1 MRGFPDKLKKE
12 YLAVALLVGI
22 LCLILAIPVKKE
34 TINET
39 NTAIEEKNEDLKE
52 GAWQEQIQARLQNML
67 NESEGAG
74 ETKVFLTFENSWE
87 NVVEKDENQT
97 VFQKDATG
105 NQTPYVK
112 MQKYPKI
119 SGVLILAKGADN
131 PVVVQNIQEAVQA
144 LFQVE
149 AHRIK
154 GEAWV
159 KKIFKKNQV
168 IITALAIMIAV
179 AGYINY
185 SDTHLGMDK
194 VLQKTGAVSDTS
206 DTEAQETAGTDGI
219 VEEIDSLDYDLTDES
234 ALLEENQAAGDN
246 QAGEASASAETPGE
260 AVLTGASTFAAQA
273 KLNREQVRSAN
284 KETLMGIINNENI
297 GEDKKQEAIASMVEM
312 TDLAE
317 QEEAAELLLEA
328 KGFAN
333 VVVNLTNESADI
345 IVPQEYMADDKRA
358 QIEDIVKRK
367 TSVPIEN
374 IVITPLEAESSDGE

>member
-39 NTAIEEKNEDLKE
+39 NTAIEEKSEDLKE

-74 ETKVFLTFENSWE
+74 ETE

-154 GEAWV
+154 V
-159 KKIFKKNQV
+159 MKMN
-168 IITALAIMIAV
+168 
-179 AGYINY
+179 
-185 SDTHLGMDK
+185 
-194 VLQKTGAVSDTS
+194 
-206 DTEAQETAGTDGI
+206 
-219 VEEIDSLDYDLTDES
+219 
-234 ALLEENQAAGDN
+234 
-246 QAGEASASAETPGE
+246 
-260 AVLTGASTFAAQA
+260 
-273 KLNREQVRSAN
+273 
-284 KETLMGIINNENI
+284 
-297 GEDKKQEAIASMVEM
+297 
-312 TDLAE
+312 
-317 QEEAAELLLEA
+317 
-328 KGFAN
+328 
-333 VVVNLTNESADI
+333 
-345 IVPQEYMADDKRA
+345 
-358 QIEDIVKRK
+358 
-367 TSVPIEN
+367 
-374 IVITPLEAESSDGE
+374 

>member
-1 MRGFPDKLKKE
+1 M
-12 YLAVALLVGI
+12 
-22 LCLILAIPVKKE
+22 
-34 TINET
+34 
-39 NTAIEEKNEDLKE
+39 
-52 GAWQEQIQARLQNML
+52 
-67 NESEGAG
+67 
-74 ETKVFLTFENSWE
+74 
-87 NVVEKDENQT
+87 
-97 VFQKDATG
+97 
-105 NQTPYVK
+105 
-112 MQKYPKI
+112 
-119 SGVLILAKGADN
+119 
-131 PVVVQNIQEAVQA
+131 
-144 LFQVE
+144 
-149 AHRIK
+149 
-154 GEAWV
+154 

-358 QIEDIVKRK
+358 QIDIVKRK

>member
-39 NTAIEEKNEDLKE
+39 NTAIEEKSEDLKE

-119 SGVLILAKGADN
+119 SGVLILTKGADN

-154 GEAWV
+154 V
-159 KKIFKKNQV
+159 MKMN
-168 IITALAIMIAV
+168 
-179 AGYINY
+179 
-185 SDTHLGMDK
+185 
-194 VLQKTGAVSDTS
+194 
-206 DTEAQETAGTDGI
+206 
-219 VEEIDSLDYDLTDES
+219 
-234 ALLEENQAAGDN
+234 
-246 QAGEASASAETPGE
+246 
-260 AVLTGASTFAAQA
+260 
-273 KLNREQVRSAN
+273 
-284 KETLMGIINNENI
+284 
-297 GEDKKQEAIASMVEM
+297 
-312 TDLAE
+312 
-317 QEEAAELLLEA
+317 
-328 KGFAN
+328 
-333 VVVNLTNESADI
+333 
-345 IVPQEYMADDKRA
+345 
-358 QIEDIVKRK
+358 
-367 TSVPIEN
+367 
-374 IVITPLEAESSDGE
+374 

>member
-1 MRGFPDKLKKE
+1 M
-12 YLAVALLVGI
+12 
-22 LCLILAIPVKKE
+22 
-34 TINET
+34 
-39 NTAIEEKNEDLKE
+39 
-52 GAWQEQIQARLQNML
+52 
-67 NESEGAG
+67 
-74 ETKVFLTFENSWE
+74 
-87 NVVEKDENQT
+87 
-97 VFQKDATG
+97 
-105 NQTPYVK
+105 
-112 MQKYPKI
+112 
-119 SGVLILAKGADN
+119 
-131 PVVVQNIQEAVQA
+131 
-144 LFQVE
+144 
-149 AHRIK
+149 
-154 GEAWV
+154 

-219 VEEIDSLDYDLTDES
+219 VEDYLNSLDYDLTDES
-234 ALLEENQAAGDN
+234 ALLEENQAAGNN